1 MVDKL
6 AKWSVTPSQKALP
19 GIFFRFSFYLTDRFS
34 CLILFLFKYF
44 ILREIFALE
53 NNNISLE
60 ISLNQTDI
68 IENKNK
74 NAASLRPRLHE
85 QIKHALFEQF
95 LSELLHPDPKFGQI

>member
-19 GIFFRFSFYLTDRFS
+19 GIFFLFSFYLTDRFS

-44 ILREIFALE
+44 ILREISALV
-53 NNNISLE
+53 NNMSLE

-74 NAASLRPRLHE
+74 NASSLRPSLHE